1 MGSFSPGALRRSS
14 AAPSLVG
21 ISGSVPD
28 HDRRQETAMR
38 YSDEREQLRDTL
50 RARFAEG
57 WGPADGGTPEVEEV
71 SKTLAALDLTGVL
84 VPADLGGS
92 GGEILDLAII
102 CLEIGRARLPGPY
115 AESAAAAL
123 LVARCTAT
131 ETRAQVLRRLVAGER
146 VVVAGLD
153 TGEIRMNS
161 GANPTLEGTV
171 EYVFD
176 AHCADRMLIVASNSS
191 GDRFVY
197 LVNAVSGGV
206 RVEPLGGIGSHE
218 LCRVHLDGTAVA
230 DTEVLCLSREPEAA
244 LAELRSVLAVARSAE
259 ATGGAERALELAVQ
273 HAKDRVQF
281 GQPIG
286 AFQATQFRCV
296 DMLIDVEAM
305 RCATMRAADSL
316 DAGDRERHRL
326 ASSSAAFSAEA
337 YIRVTAAG
345 HRVLGAL
352 GFSAEYPLHR
362 YTEAAE
368 VGRVAGGG
376 PRSNR
381 ARALGQLY
389 PYTPTQIVIGGD
401 IEIPTVEGT
410 CR

>member
-1 MGSFSPGALRRSS
+1 
-14 AAPSLVG
+14 
-21 ISGSVPD
+21 
-28 HDRRQETAMR
+28 MR

-50 RARFAEG
+50 RARFEEG
-57 WGPADGGTPEVEEV
+57 WGPADGGNPAVEEV

-92 GGEILDLAII
+92 GGDILDLAII
-102 CLEIGRARLPGPY
+102 CLEIGRAMLPGPY
-115 AESAAAAL
+115 ADSAAAAL

-131 ETRAQVLRRLVAGER
+131 ETRAEVLRRLVAGER
-146 VVVAGLD
+146 IAIAAAD
-153 TGEIRMNS
+153 TDEIRLNS
-161 GANPTLEGTV
+161 GTNPTLEGTV
-171 EYVFD
+171 GYVFD
-176 AHCADRMLIVASNSS
+176 AHCADRMLIVASNASDDTFVYVVNVVSS
-191 GDRFVY
+191 G
-197 LVNAVSGGV
+197 V
-206 RVEPLGGIGSHE
+206 RIEPLGGIGPHE
-218 LCRVHLDGTAVA
+218 LCRVHLGRTAVA
-230 DTEVLCLSREPEAA
+230 ETEVLCLSHEPEAA

-281 GQPIG
+281 GQPVG

-316 DAGDRERHRL
+316 DAGGRERHRL

-337 YIRVTAAG
+337 YIRVTAAA

-376 PRSNR
+376 PRSSR
-381 ARALGQLY
+381 ARALAQLY
-389 PYTPTQIVIGGD
+389 PSTPTEIITGGN